1 MWRFG
6 HHPRRQ
12 LVNLPRTYFEVDD
25 VRPDESQGHANSA
38 PIFVSTPR
46 GVSVPGELNQVIL
59 QCLTGRELLRFAK
72 VSKAAYRVVKH
83 CRALLFDATYE
94 QIDDFVN
101 QNGRQVNSHAFKKK
115 NCV

>member
-1 MWRFG
+1 MWRFR

-46 GVSVPGELNQVIL
+46 GLSVQGELNQGIL
-59 QCLTGRELLRFAK
+59 QFLTERDLLRFVK
-72 VSKAAYRVVKH
+72 VSKAAY
-83 CRALLFDATYE
+83 
-94 QIDDFVN
+94 
-101 QNGRQVNSHAFKKK
+101 
-115 NCV
+115 